1 MSSTI
6 ACFIILVLLGMLPA
20 SEAFASLIVSAPVD
34 VIGNLPLSEFTGS
47 GYGTRAYKD
56 WGNEPSVAVDPSNPN
71 NIVISSFSFG
81 TLSSGRGANIFY
93 STTDGSSWT
102 SQFSVPA
109 PAAGIGIPNDWRFLY
124 DDSGVLHAGVLGGCD
139 ACNVFHGTTTDPTS
153 LAAWTWTG
161 SGAQINTP
169 ASSGRADQPWIA
181 LHGSNVFVAYDDF
194 HTATGE
200 RVAVS
205 SNAGGTFTVDNSINN
220 GPQANSVNPGT
231 RIATDRNGTIYSIF
245 GVGRSTAVRGVHN
258 VTYYL
263 NRSRN
268 GGVTW
273 DFNGASAVGGIVIDS
288 GVSTQ
293 LCNACTQA
301 SNNWFA
307 GVNDLRGN
315 VTAIAADGSGSHVYV
330 LIGKQNTSGTNRIYL
345 VEFHPV
351 GANLVASPEI
361 VVSPAGEQ
369 AALPAMAV
377 KDDGTVVIMYETYAS
392 DNEVRIHVAS
402 SEDFG
407 ASIASDIVEYAF
419 TPLTLLQAT
428 GITTSNREFGDY
440 VFMMSVGNTVYAAFA
455 GLGDVNSGGINTT
468 GLIDPFFFTA
478 TDIPHPASWLLLL
491 TGLACVGWLRL
502 RTRLQWFRRDPN
514 WSPIGHQPTEMPRT
528 TKTCAL
534 NDYSGSRAADIYD
547 MSMQLKVGPEPR
559 GHTRAK

>member
-1 MSSTI
+1 MSSTLAASAI
-6 ACFIILVLLGMLPA
+6 LLVLLGMLPA

-34 VIGNLPLSEFTGS
+34 VIGNLPLSEFTAS
-47 GYGTRAYKD
+47 RYGTRPYKD
-56 WGNEPSVAVDPSNPN
+56 WGNEPSVAVDPANPN

-81 TLSSGRGANIFY
+81 TSSTGGGANIFY
-93 STTDGSSWT
+93 STTGGSSWT

-109 PAAGIGIPNDWRFLY
+109 PAAGVGIPNDWRFLY
-124 DDSGVLHAGVLGGCD
+124 DDSGALHGGVLGGCD
-139 ACNVFHGTTTDPTS
+139 ACNVFHGTTADPTS
-153 LAAWTWTG
+153 LAGWTWTG
-161 SGAQINTP
+161 GGAPINTP
-169 ASSGRADQPWIA
+169 ASTGRADQPWIA
-181 LHGSNVFVAYDDF
+181 LRGSNVFVAYDDF

-205 SNAGGTFTVDNSINN
+205 SNGGATFTVDNPINN

-231 RIATDRNGTIYSIF
+231 RIATDRNGTVYSIF

-268 GGVTW
+268 GSVTW

-301 SNNWFA
+301 SNDWFA

-315 VTAIAADGSGSHVYV
+315 VTAIASDGSGSHVYV
-330 LIGKQNTSGTNRIYL
+330 LIGKQDASGTNRIYL

-351 GANLVASPEI
+351 GANLIASAEI
-361 VVSPAGEQ
+361 VVSPPGEQ
-369 AALPAMAV
+369 AALPAIAV
-377 KDDGTVVIMYETYAS
+377 KADGTVVIMYETYAT
-392 DNEVRIHVAS
+392 DNMVRIHVAS

-428 GITTSNREFGDY
+428 GSTTSNREFGDY
-440 VFMMSVGNTVYAAFA
+440 VFMMSVGDTVYGTFA
-455 GLGDVNSGGINTT
+455 GLGDVNAGGINTT

-478 TDIPHPASWLLLL
+478 TDIPQPASWLLVL
-491 TGLACVGWLRL
+491 TGLACARWLRR
-502 RTRLQWFRRDPN
+502 RTLLP
-514 WSPIGHQPTEMPRT
+514 
-528 TKTCAL
+528 
-534 NDYSGSRAADIYD
+534 
-547 MSMQLKVGPEPR
+547 
-559 GHTRAK
+559 

>member
-1 MSSTI
+1 MSSTLAASAI
-6 ACFIILVLLGMLPA
+6 LLVLLGMLPA
-20 SEAFASLIVSAPVD
+20 SEAFASLIVRAPVD
-34 VIGNLPLSEFTGS
+34 VIGNLPLTEFTAS
-47 GYGTRAYKD
+47 RYGTRPYKD
-56 WGNEPSVAVDPSNPN
+56 WGNEPSVAVDPANPN

-81 TLSSGRGANIFY
+81 TSSTGGGANILY
-93 STTDGSSWT
+93 STTGGSSWT

-109 PAAGIGIPNDWRFLY
+109 PAAGVGIPNDWRFLY
-124 DDSGVLHAGVLGGCD
+124 DDSGALHGGVLGGCD
-139 ACNVFHGTTTDPTS
+139 ACNVFHGTTADPTS
-153 LAAWTWTG
+153 LAGWTWTG
-161 SGAQINTP
+161 GGAPINTP
-169 ASSGRADQPWIA
+169 ASTGRADQPWIT
-181 LHGSNVFVAYDDF
+181 LRGSNVFIAYDDF

-205 SNAGGTFTVDNSINN
+205 SNGGATFTVDNPINN

-231 RIATDRNGTIYSIF
+231 RIATDRNGTVYSIF

-301 SNNWFA
+301 SNNWFG

-315 VTAIAADGSGSHVYV
+315 VTAIAADGFGSHVYV
-330 LIGKQNTSGTNRIYL
+330 LIGKQDASGANRIYL
-345 VEFHPV
+345 VEFHPA
-351 GANLVASPEI
+351 GTSLVASPEI
-361 VVSPAGEQ
+361 VVSPLGEQ
-369 AALPAMAV
+369 AALPAIAV
-377 KDDGTVVIMYETYAS
+377 KADGTVVIMYETYAT
-392 DNEVRIHVAS
+392 DNMVRIHVAS

-428 GITTSNREFGDY
+428 GSATSNREFGDY
-440 VFMMSVGNTVYAAFA
+440 VFMMSVGDTVYGTFA
-455 GLGDVNSGGINTT
+455 GLGDVNAGGINTT

-478 TDIPHPASWLLLL
+478 TDIPQPASWLLLL
-491 TGLACVGWLRL
+491 TGFACARWLRR
-502 RTRLQWFRRDPN
+502 RTL
-514 WSPIGHQPTEMPRT
+514 
-528 TKTCAL
+528 L
-534 NDYSGSRAADIYD
+534 
-547 MSMQLKVGPEPR
+547 L
-559 GHTRAK
+559 